1 MIIGGLGSLWGTLV
15 GGIVLGVAQTVG
27 TQIAFS
33 AGISPGWGGILAG
46 HLVFLAVLAD
56 AADGPLRSIGGVVSE
71 RSFSVVRHD
80 PSQPCRHGRGHRRA
94 RGPRHGAVL
103 GVVGQSSTRSST
115 RSPCSRSHRCGTSS
129 PATRVSSR
137 SVSRRYIGLGA
148 YGLFVL
154 GDKAG
159 LHPFLAVLVA
169 ALAATVIA
177 VPTAGLAFRLRGGYF
192 AIGTWVIA
200 EVYRLVIAN
209 NAELG
214 SGTGT
219 TVSSAAE
226 LGRAARDNG
235 AYWLA
240 LAAGVGAVLVVYLI
254 LRSRLGLALTAIRDN
269 ETGAQSL
276 GVDVLRAKVIVYLV
290 AAFGCAF
297 AGGVVY
303 LNLLR
308 IQPDAAFTVNWTVY
322 MIFIVVVGGIGTIE
336 GPILGTAV
344 FFVLQELLAD
354 YGVWYLI
361 ALGAVAVIVMLWAPA
376 GCGACSPA
384 GSTSPLPGAAT
395 ASDRA
400 CPGARRGRY
409 ARRPANVGS
418 PATPRASR
426 P

>member
-1 MIIGGLGSLWGTLV
+1 VSDRDFSIVRTTSASRAGLVLGLGAL
-15 GGIVLGVAQTVG
+15 
-27 TQIAFS
+27 
-33 AGISPGWGGILAG
+33 GILVAVPFWASSGSIHTLIDALTLLAMAQMWNLLAG
-46 HLVFLAVLAD
+46 YAGLV
-56 AADGPLRSIGGVVSE
+56 SIGQQA
-71 RSFSVVRHD
+71 F
-80 PSQPCRHGRGHRRA
+80 
-94 RGPRHGAVL
+94 
-103 GVVGQSSTRSST
+103 
-115 RSPCSRSHRCGTSS
+115 
-129 PATRVSSR
+129 
-137 SVSRRYIGLGA
+137 IGLGA
-148 YGLFVL
+148 YGLYVL

-200 EVYRLVIAN
+200 EVYRLVLSN
-209 NAELG
+209 FSQLG

-226 LGRAARDNG
+226 LERSTRDNG

-240 LAAGVGAVLVVYLI
+240 LAAGAGAVLVVYLI

-269 ETGAQSL
+269 EQGAQSL

-297 AGGVVY
+297 AGAVVY

-322 MIFIVVVGGIGTIE
+322 MIFIVVIGGIGTIE

-354 YGVWYLI
+354 YGVWYLV
-361 ALGAVAVIVMLWAPA
+361 ALGAVAVVVMLWAPGGLWSLVVRRFDVSLFPVQRRVRFA
-376 GCGACSPA
+376 DGMPQ
-384 GSTSPLPGAAT
+384 PGANT
-395 ASDRA
+395 
-400 CPGARRGRY
+400 
-409 ARRPANVGS
+409 RPA
-418 PATPRASR
+418 P
-426 P
+426 